1 MPSFLGEPPSGPEVV
16 SSPHPELEDPFAA
29 MEREVQS
36 AMPSGF
42 GFGSSTGDMFSGVRC
57 ECSLHDSEKWQN
69 CLKQMLKAF
78 SCS

>member
-36 AMPSGF
+36 ALPSGF

-57 ECSLHDSEKWQN
+57 ECSFTRLGKVSKLFQADEITRS
-69 CLKQMLKAF
+69 
-78 SCS
+78 